1 MNICVQSGGM
11 ITRISE
17 EKTYAAIRQ
26 AGFTAIDWNIDR
38 DLKPDLIKK
47 LDYAGKS
54 VFERPFEEVRKHHE
68 KELSIIRENG
78 LTISQAHA
86 PFPAYV
92 PGHPEVLEFMIG
104 VYKNAIRLCDY
115 AGCKYLVIHGISLQE
130 DDKTNTPESIEALNW
145 HLYESLIP
153 TLLEC
158 DVVVC
163 LENLFTR
170 RPAPMEGI
178 CSDPHEAV
186 RYIDGLNKKAGKEV
200 FGFLLDIGHLQLV
213 NKNMRTFLPII
224 GKRLKALH
232 LHDNDG
238 SDDQHMA
245 PMTGKINWQLLCDCL
260 KEVGYTGDLS
270 FETFKQARV
279 AMDFDMDLLV
289 PWLTLIRQIGE
300 SMRKKILE

>member
-1 MNICVQSGGM
+1 MDICVQSGGM

-38 DLKPDLIKK
+38 DLKSDLIKK
-47 LDYAGKS
+47 LDYTGKS
-54 VFERPFEEVRKHHE
+54 VFERPFEEVLKHHE
-68 KELSIIRENG
+68 KELAIIRENG

-104 VYKNAIRLCDY
+104 VYKNAIRLCHH

-170 RPAPMEGI
+170 RPAPVEGI

-186 RYIDGLNKKAGKEV
+186 RYIDGLNEKAGKEV
-200 FGFLLDIGHLQLV
+200 FGFLLDIGHLQLA

-238 SDDQHMA
+238 RDDLHRA
-245 PMTGKINWQLLCDCL
+245 PLTGTVNWQVLCDCL
-260 KEVGYTGDLS
+260 KEIGYEGDLS
-270 FETFKQARV
+270 FETFMQARI
-279 AMDFDMDLLV
+279 ALSFDEDLLV